1 VSLTAILLGA
11 AALAAAPMVAE
22 MQWDRRVLLIS
33 APSHADRALLA
44 QRAVFFGMEQA
55 AVERDLSIV
64 SIAGET
70 VIGAADTAAAL
81 RRRYRLPDD
90 RFAVVLLGKDGG
102 LKLRAAAPVSAA
114 QLMGVIDA
122 MPMRRAEQ
130 R

>member
-1 VSLTAILLGA
+1 LAAVLLGA

-22 MQWDRRVLLIS
+22 MQWDRRVLLVS
-33 APSHADRALLA
+33 APSNADSALLA
-44 QRAVFFGMEQA
+44 QPAVFVGMGQA
-55 AVERDLSIV
+55 AVERDLRLV

-70 VIGAADTAAAL
+70 VDGAGDTAASL
-81 RRRYRLPDD
+81 RQRYRLPDD

-102 LKLRAAAPVSAA
+102 VKLRGAAPLSAE
-114 QLMGVIDA
+114 QLIGVIDA